1 MPGSKA
7 ENLLRLPLRR
17 LRFVEWVLTVTQ
29 TLTQTAGQG
38 RVQVPLR
45 LSHRIEKGKNR
56 AFTRLGGEQL
66 KCFIFGVFCSIF
78 CSFKTTISGQLE
90 AAIKSRFNQFEKDL
104 DFMSSEWQGLPPRVL
119 GV

>member
-1 MPGSKA
+1 M
-7 ENLLRLPLRR
+7 
-17 LRFVEWVLTVTQ
+17 
-29 TLTQTAGQG
+29 
-38 RVQVPLR
+38 
-45 LSHRIEKGKNR
+45 EKWNNS

-66 KCFIFGVFCSIF
+66 KCFIFGVFYSIF
-78 CSFKTTISGQLE
+78 CSFKTTISGQLV